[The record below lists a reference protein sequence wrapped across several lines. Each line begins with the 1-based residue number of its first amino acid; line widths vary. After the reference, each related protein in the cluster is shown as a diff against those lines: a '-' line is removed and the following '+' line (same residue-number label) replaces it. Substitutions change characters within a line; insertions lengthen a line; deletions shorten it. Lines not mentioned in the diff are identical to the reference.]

1 MIYMKNNEIE
11 YENDMTETLSISEG
25 DFEDK
30 LVGTNAENYVEGN
43 MDKTNAGQCLETL
56 NVRNNQISCS
66 VQGSFHQADPLFL
79 ENSGTQCVANCLAG
93 LAYHKLKHR

>member
-1 MIYMKNNEIE
+1 MNE
-11 YENDMTETLSISEG
+11 TQSSE
-25 DFEDK
+25 DDIKDK

-66 VQGSFHQADPLFL
+66 VQGSFHQADPLFFKTL
-79 ENSGTQCVANCLAG
+79 EHNVLQIVWQDWHITNLKM
-93 LAYHKLKHR
+93 HKIGQQWIWA